1 MYSFISRQHWNPET
15 HRLWIC

>member
-1 MYSFISRQHWNPET
+1 MYLFISRQHWNPET

>member
-1 MYSFISRQHWNPET
+1 MYSFISRQHWNPKT